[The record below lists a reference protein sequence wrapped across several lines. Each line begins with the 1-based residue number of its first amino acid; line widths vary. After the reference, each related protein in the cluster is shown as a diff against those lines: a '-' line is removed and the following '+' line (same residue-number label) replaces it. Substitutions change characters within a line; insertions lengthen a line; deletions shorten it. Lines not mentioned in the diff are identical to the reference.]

1 MRISTWLNAGDE
13 YGATTWTSWQRIWDR
28 DVEYPRAI
36 WMPACALVE
45 KHAQRASKYTTE
57 LFWFFVMNIH
67 IY

>member
-1 MRISTWLNAGDE
+1 MDVVAADLR
-13 YGATTWTSWQRIWDR
+13 Q

-57 LFWFFVMNIH
+57 LFFS
-67 IY
+67 